1 MKHTVKSINTLGIIG
16 FTFFCAYI
24 AQDLGYNP
32 NSIYAIAALVFV
44 GGFLP
49 SAFKAFKEISSM
61 KKVKKSVG
69 FLSKEEEQAVL
80 ALRNKQVLEEGEF
93 SSLFWAD
100 EEKKLVEEIRSKK
113 AWDALMEELKS

>member
-32 NSIYAIAALVFV
+32 NSIYAIAALIFAA
-44 GGFLP
+44 GLP

-61 KKVKKSVG
+61 NKVKQPVE
-69 FLSKEEEQAVL
+69 FLSEEEEQAVL

-100 EEKKLVEEIRSKK
+100 EEKKLVEEIRKRQ
-113 AWDALMEELKS
+113 AWDALMKELKE